1 MAKLEA
7 VEVRALGRT
16 PEAVIGEI
24 GNILKKRPTDAWDLQ
39 HVQPIMCNSSRIGY
53 LVLYFRR
60 ESVNG

>member
-16 PEAVIGEI
+16 PEAVTGEI

-39 HVQPIMCNSSRIGY
+39 HVQPIMCNSSRTGY
-53 LVLYFRR
+53 LALDFRR